1 MRKKGE
7 WKQRVGEKVNRR
19 GGEEALAEDLPRIGG
34 VHRLLPRPLFPS
46 QGFPL
51 NEERLVLVTA
61 LRKHRSREG
70 RGEKKMFLLKR
81 RIQRA
86 VERISTLYNA
96 NIIASIP
103 ACIQSFKWM
112 TTHGAMILMILKMLL
127 FRIIFVL
134 RNNFFVKKRIYFF
147 SSFFFLSGS
156 WEY

>member
-1 MRKKGE
+1 
-7 WKQRVGEKVNRR
+7 
-19 GGEEALAEDLPRIGG
+19 
-34 VHRLLPRPLFPS
+34 
-46 QGFPL
+46 
-51 NEERLVLVTA
+51 
-61 LRKHRSREG
+61 
-70 RGEKKMFLLKR
+70 MFLLKR

-86 VERISTLYNA
+86 VGRISTLYNA